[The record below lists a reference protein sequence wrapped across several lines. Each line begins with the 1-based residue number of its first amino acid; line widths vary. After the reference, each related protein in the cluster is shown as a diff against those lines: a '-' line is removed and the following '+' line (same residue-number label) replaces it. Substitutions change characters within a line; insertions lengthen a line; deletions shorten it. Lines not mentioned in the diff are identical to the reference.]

1 MHRMAPAMAL
11 PFFPTLILLAALW
24 GASFLFM
31 RVAAPVVG
39 PVWLIEARVLL
50 AGLALLP
57 LVLSAGH
64 LRRLRDCWRD
74 LLLIGCLNAA
84 LPFTLLAY
92 ASVELSA
99 GTTSILNAMVPIFAA
114 LFGVLVYGERLGRL
128 RPVGILLGFVGVVIL
143 VGGPQAGGLPP
154 LLPVLAGLGAAVSYV
169 LAANLARRRLSHV
182 PGVVFVTGSQ
192 LGAALILVPLLP
204 VAPPATVPGPA
215 VIGAIVALALLS
227 TSLAFLLYFRLLRE
241 FGATRT
247 LTVTYL
253 IPVFA
258 ILWGYWL
265 LDEPLTLPM
274 LVGGAFVLVG
284 IGLANV
290 RLKAGGP

>member
-1 MHRMAPAMAL
+1 MAL
-11 PFFPTLILLAALW
+11 PFFPTLTLLAALW

-57 LVLSAGH
+57 LVLRSG
-64 LRRLRDCWRD
+64 RLSLMRGAWRD
-74 LLLIGCLNAA
+74 LLLVGCLNAA

-114 LFGVLVYGERLGRL
+114 LVGTLVYGERLGRL
-128 RPVGILLGFVGVVIL
+128 RPFGILLGFVGVVVL

-154 LLPVLAGLGAAVSYV
+154 LLPILAGLAAALSYV
-169 LAANLARRRLSHV
+169 FAANLARRRLAHL

-192 LGAALILVPLLP
+192 LSAALVLLPLLP
-204 VAPPATVPGPA
+204 FSLPAAPPGPG

-241 FGATRT
+241 VGATRT

-265 LDEPLTLPM
+265 LDEPLTMPM
-274 LVGGAFVLVG
+274 LAGGGLVLVG
-284 IGLANV
+284 IGFANA
-290 RLKAGGP
+290 RARRPAG